1 MFLIRKPQP
10 VLNLTQNKQ
19 KLMKI
24 HIRVFFSSLRW
35 NKPTK
40 KKFPFKEAHDL
51 INQWVTDKIRLD
63 MDDDFYNYVDVNE
76 MNKFASNEKF
86 LDQIKKELLNDDE
99 EDFLDIKGIDYDKFD
114 EGYIAKDIM
123 GKILKKDLVN
133 AKKLLTADEKKAKAI
148 DTQMKIEMRHQAV
161 KENREKRL
169 QELEHKKR
177 EKLEK
182 KEIELKAKQMVM
194 KEEQE
199 KKMRE
204 NIEQQLIE
212 QEANRLRIE
221 MMQQRQREEELR
233 RK

>member
-1 MFLIRKPQP
+1 
-10 VLNLTQNKQ
+10 
-19 KLMKI
+19 
-24 HIRVFFSSLRW
+24 
-35 NKPTK
+35 
-40 KKFPFKEAHDL
+40 
-51 INQWVTDKIRLD
+51 
-63 MDDDFYNYVDVNE
+63 MDDDFYNYVDINE
-76 MNKFASNEKF
+76 MNQFASNEKF
-86 LDQIKKELLNDDE
+86 LDQIKKELLNDDQDQ
-99 EDFLDIKGIDYDKFD
+99 EDYLDIKGIDYDKYD
-114 EGYIAKDIM
+114 EGYITKDIM

-133 AKKLLTADEKKAKAI
+133 AKKLLTAEEKKSKAV

-169 QELEHKKR
+169 QELEQKKR

-212 QEANRLRIE
+212 QEANCLRIE
-221 MMQQRQREEELR
+221 MTQQRQRGEELR